1 MQQLVL
7 AADQFL
13 VARPLP
19 DDPGGR
25 SVIAGY
31 HWFNDWGR
39 DTMISL
45 PGLTLATG
53 RAEEAASILRTFARY
68 LADGLLPNNF
78 PDSAGVIPGYNTAD
92 ATLWY
97 VLAIRAY
104 EEATGDD
111 SLVTDLLPALLEI
124 VERHLEGTR
133 YGIGVDPAD
142 GLLRAGEPGV
152 QLTWMDAKVGDWV
165 VTPRIGKPVEINA
178 LWYNALRTVAEFHAV
193 RGDAGDGRTLGCPGR
208 PDAGIVPRPF
218 PSTGSRPPR
227 RCRRRPGWRRL
238 VAAAES
244 DLCPLAALFRCS
256 MATRRARCWMRWAG
270 RC

>member
-1 MQQLVL
+1 MRAGAKEADPVVQQLVL

-39 DTMISL
+39 DTMIGL
-45 PGLTLATG
+45 PGLTLTTG
-53 RAEEAASILRTFARY
+53 RNEEAASILRTFARY

-104 EEATGDD
+104 EQATGDD
-111 SLVTDLLPALLEI
+111 SLVTDPLPALLEI
-124 VERHLEGTR
+124 ALK
-133 YGIGVDPAD
+133 YGFRRQGSQYFIRVSSNQPWTELAQDPLVREIMTNLKTT
-142 GLLRAGEPGV
+142 GL
-152 QLTWMDAKVGDWV
+152 
-165 VTPRIGKPVEINA
+165 
-178 LWYNALRTVAEFHAV
+178 
-193 RGDAGDGRTLGCPGR
+193 
-208 PDAGIVPRPF
+208 
-218 PSTGSRPPR
+218 
-227 RCRRRPGWRRL
+227 
-238 VAAAES
+238 
-244 DLCPLAALFRCS
+244 
-256 MATRRARCWMRWAG
+256 
-270 RC
+270 

>member
-13 VARPLP
+13 VARPLA
-19 DDPGGR
+19 DDPDGR

-78 PDSAGVIPGYNTAD
+78 PDSAGVIPGYNTVD

-104 EEATGDD
+104 EEATGDE
-111 SLVTDLLPALLEI
+111 S
-124 VERHLEGTR
+124 TR
-133 YGIGVDPAD
+133 
-142 GLLRAGEPGV
+142 R
-152 QLTWMDAKVGDWV
+152 
-165 VTPRIGKPVEINA
+165 
-178 LWYNALRTVAEFHAV
+178 
-193 RGDAGDGRTLGCPGR
+193 
-208 PDAGIVPRPF
+208 
-218 PSTGSRPPR
+218 RPPARAARDR
-227 RCRRRPGWRRL
+227 RAPPRGHPLRHRRRPG
-238 VAAAES
+238 
-244 DLCPLAALFRCS
+244 
-256 MATRRARCWMRWAG
+256 RRAAPRR
-270 RC
+270 